1 MNVAGRGKEG
11 HLDLR
16 VIQMIE
22 NGSAGIV
29 FALLALWRADWDDPF
44 ARGFETPGYAY
55 SIGQTYEDRVEISQ
69 EFRVSHFSRN
79 TIGPVQLMWDASV
92 TTKGGIYLGAGSHI
106 EYDFNLGPVPAYV
119 GMSALI
125 GLWHQGN
132 DVDLGFPVEFRTDI
146 ELGVQISDTAR
157 IGIVT
162 DHRSHAR
169 MSKLFNVENFR
180 NSGMESIAIRYTQQ
194 Y

>member
-1 MNVAGRGKEG
+1 MF
-11 HLDLR
+11 
-16 VIQMIE
+16 E

-29 FALLALWRADWDDPF
+29 FALLSLWRTDWDDPF
-44 ARGFETPGYAY
+44 KRGFEEPGYAY
-55 SIGQTYEDRVEISQ
+55 SIGQTYEDEREISQ
-69 EFRVSHFSRN
+69 EFRVSHFTPR
-79 TIGPVQLMWDASV
+79 TIGPLQLMWDASI
-92 TTKGGIYLGAGSHI
+92 TTKGGIYLGGGGHM
-106 EYDFNLGPVPAYV
+106 EQDFQIGPVPFYF

-125 GLWHQGN
+125 GVWNQGN

-146 ELGVQISDTAR
+146 ELGVELSENTR
-157 IGIVT
+157 LSIVS

-180 NSGMESIAIRYTQQ
+180 NSGMESIALRITRQ